1 MVSPPQKSDVNSV
14 GLSESE
20 RCIHKA
26 HSPELSMILCAFEGS
41 FDGRS
46 SSRFARTNLI
56 RQGGCVVGFDH
67 VAGQVGSLLSTGTMK
82 LPSLMA
88 VRFASIDPTAA
99 AGTSSAS

>member
-1 MVSPPQKSDVNSV
+1 MHQSGVNSL
-14 GLSESE
+14 GLLESES
-20 RCIHKA
+20 CVDKA
-26 HSPELSMILCAFEGS
+26 HSPELGTILCTFESS
-41 FDGRS
+41 FDDRA
-46 SSRFARTNLI
+46 SSRFSRANLI
-56 RQGGCVVGFDH
+56 RQGGCIVRFDH